1 MIKTTNITFNISPF
15 MVGAKDYKRYYKHVT
30 FNISPFMVGVKDY
43 KHYI

>member
-1 MIKTTNITFNISPF
+1 
-15 MVGAKDYKRYYKHVT
+15 MVGVKDYKLQTLHLIFNITNIT